1 MAASYITELLT
12 LLDKNSGT
20 PNTDAPY
27 INLYDILHG
36 SNSTSKELA
45 QRMDWPLSTVTIMLG
60 RLAKFGLVRSYRSGG
75 IGGLMTVY
83 ECIRAAA
90 IDKSRVEMAISL
102 LKTRQDMLM
111 ISAAFDEKYLHG

>member
-1 MAASYITELLT
+1 MSASYITELLK
-12 LLDKNSGT
+12 LLDKNSDT
-20 PNTDAPY
+20 QTLETPY

-36 SNSTSKELA
+36 SNSTSAELS
-45 QRMDWPLSTVTIMLG
+45 QRLRWPLTTVTTMLG
-60 RLAKFGLVRSYRSGG
+60 RMQKYGLVRAYRSGG

-102 LKTRQDMLM
+102 LKTRQDLVM

>member
-1 MAASYITELLT
+1 
-12 LLDKNSGT
+12 
-20 PNTDAPY
+20 
-27 INLYDILHG
+27 
-36 SNSTSKELA
+36 
-45 QRMDWPLSTVTIMLG
+45 ML
-60 RLAKFGLVRSYRSGG
+60 REIVLIPAF